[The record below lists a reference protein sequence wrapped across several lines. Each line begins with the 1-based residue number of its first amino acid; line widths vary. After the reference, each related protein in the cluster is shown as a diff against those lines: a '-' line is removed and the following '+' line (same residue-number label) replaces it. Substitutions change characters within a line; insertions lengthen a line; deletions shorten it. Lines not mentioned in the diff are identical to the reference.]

1 MFHPYLATGV
11 QGSPSFV
18 GVDSHLCSAWLTPN
32 SGLEGGSTGGGLTVW
47 TQGKPRAGV
56 LSHLDEGIRAWLE
69 GPWIPVESVT
79 AEAWNGPV
87 SIP

>member
-1 MFHPYLATGV
+1 M
-11 QGSPSFV
+11 
-18 GVDSHLCSAWLTPN
+18 
-32 SGLEGGSTGGGLTVW
+32 W

>member
-1 MFHPYLATGV
+1 M
-11 QGSPSFV
+11 
-18 GVDSHLCSAWLTPN
+18 
-32 SGLEGGSTGGGLTVW
+32 W
-47 TQGKPRAGV
+47 TQGKPRTGV
-56 LSHLDEGIRAWLE
+56 LSHLDEGIRVWLE